1 MITVS
6 KRRFAMTFISV
17 ERVIA
22 RPPRTVFDFVAT
34 HHYQN
39 HPKWE
44 PDVLEMTQTSPGAV
58 RTGTTARVVRRQG
71 GSRVAGTAT
80 VTEYEPDRSAAWEV
94 RFGRF
99 ILNQRAELISE
110 QGGAATRLR
119 LVIETRASGSM
130 RLLVPLLRGRFRR
143 TMEHSLAVI
152 ANLLE

>member
-1 MITVS
+1 MI
-6 KRRFAMTFISV
+6 FISV

-22 RPPRTVFDFVAT
+22 RPPHTVFDFVAA
-34 HHYQN
+34 HHFQN
-39 HPKWE
+39 HPKWD
-44 PDVLEMTQTSPGAV
+44 PDVLEMTQTSPGGV

-71 GSRVAGTAT
+71 GNRVEGTAT
-80 VTEYEPDRSAAWEV
+80 VTEYEPDRSAAWDV

-99 ILNQRAELISE
+99 ILNQRAELIPE